1 VSVMGRSRLRYS
13 KAAAMAAAVAVAGVL
28 SACGETSKPA
38 SNPRTVTIPV
48 TMAQQSLGQGVSAV
62 RAIVHVRVGGGPSVP
77 VLLDTGSPGLR
88 LLPSAIGSGATLTRR
103 VIAATFGGG
112 ETFVGPVYDARVT
125 AGPLS
130 TRSPI
135 AVQAIER
142 VLCPQTQ
149 PDCNPNTYLQAAFA
163 ATGAVG
169 IMGID
174 TGDKFGQRVYSPV
187 TQLPAPYSNGFSL
200 RLAPKGAGKFILG
213 SPPVGPGTVTAPL
226 IRSSN
231 PDAFPTGTLPYK
243 RDVTMCWSAGAAK
256 SCGITDFDIG
266 TPSTIVSPASLPNA
280 PTKTESG
287 AQILTPGTTVS
298 VQTPSGA
305 PVWRYTANLNYG
317 NGLTQLTSSAGP
329 GFNSGIV
336 PFYTHTIGWNL
347 KSGQIV
353 ISPG

>member
-1 VSVMGRSRLRYS
+1 VKGVWQRRD
-13 KAAAMAAAVAVAGVL
+13 AIAAAVAVAGVL

-48 TMAQQSLGQGVSAV
+48 TMTQQSLGQGASAV

-88 LLPSAIGSGATLTRR
+88 VLRSAIGSGAALTSR

-125 AGPLS
+125 VGSLS

-149 PDCNPNTYLQAAFA
+149 PGCNPNTYLQAAFA

-174 TGDKFGQRVYSPV
+174 R
-187 TQLPAPYSNGFSL
+187 A
-200 RLAPKGAGKFILG
+200 
-213 SPPVGPGTVTAPL
+213 
-226 IRSSN
+226 
-231 PDAFPTGTLPYK
+231 
-243 RDVTMCWSAGAAK
+243 
-256 SCGITDFDIG
+256 
-266 TPSTIVSPASLPNA
+266 
-280 PTKTESG
+280 
-287 AQILTPGTTVS
+287 
-298 VQTPSGA
+298 
-305 PVWRYTANLNYG
+305 
-317 NGLTQLTSSAGP
+317 TSSG
-329 GFNSGIV
+329 SGST
-336 PFYTHTIGWNL
+336 P
-347 KSGQIV
+347 
-353 ISPG
+353 P